1 MTHPW
6 GKALDLGCP
15 DMKGKMYR
23 CLLTQER
30 QRRKGEG
37 QETGLNLGGDHLN
50 QVLAMFIIFW
60 QCHEARD
67 LSSPTKD

>member
-6 GKALDLGCP
+6 GKALDLACP

-30 QRRKGEG
+30 HREGKEGDEKQDPIWGE
-37 QETGLNLGGDHLN
+37 TILNRSWPCSSFFGN
-50 QVLAMFIIFW
+50 AMR
-60 QCHEARD
+60 HVG
-67 LSSPTKD
+67 S